1 MNNLQSYY
9 KNLEGLDEINADTI
23 TTDSLNGIS
32 KTTLSYLD
40 ATSSI
45 QNQINNISLT
55 VGPQGPQG
63 IQGVKGDTGLQGIQG
78 VKGDTGLQGIQ
89 GVKGDTG
96 LQGIQG
102 VKGDTGLQGI
112 CKGYKGYKE

>member
-55 VGPQGPQG
+55 VGPPGPQGPQGPQG

-78 VKGDTGLQGIQ
+78 VKEIQ
-89 GVKGDTG
+89 D
-96 LQGIQG
+96 
-102 VKGDTGLQGI
+102 
-112 CKGYKGYKE
+112 YKEFKE